1 MGWLSMDSLMRL
13 ISPSSRGEWGT
24 LPSAHTR
31 HCAPWRGMRHVWE
44 IIMGYKTCQAENI
57 LSFKLQQS
65 VVSMLIGE
73 WNLRLEK
80 GEMQPHQVKE
90 FSGGSGPRVLCIL
103 RKGQAFQ
110 RVPLSCSHS
119 GNCGETSVGYTG
131 NFLEPF
137 ITTERERQI

>member
-1 MGWLSMDSLMRL
+1 
-13 ISPSSRGEWGT
+13 
-24 LPSAHTR
+24 
-31 HCAPWRGMRHVWE
+31 
-44 IIMGYKTCQAENI
+44 MGYKTCQAENI

-80 GEMQPHQVKE
+80 GAMQPHQVKE

-110 RVPLSCSHS
+110 RVPLFAPTL
-119 GNCGETSVGYTG
+119 GTVG
-131 NFLEPF
+131 
-137 ITTERERQI
+137 RQAWDTLGTF

>member
-1 MGWLSMDSLMRL
+1 
-13 ISPSSRGEWGT
+13 
-24 LPSAHTR
+24 
-31 HCAPWRGMRHVWE
+31 
-44 IIMGYKTCQAENI
+44 MGYKTCQAENI

-65 VVSMLIGE
+65 VVSVLIGE

-80 GEMQPHQVKE
+80 GAMQPHQVKE
-90 FSGGSGPRVLCIL
+90 FSGGSEPRVLCIL

-119 GNCGETSVGYTG
+119 GNCGETSVAYTG

-137 ITTERERQI
+137 ITTERER